1 MEINKKTL
9 KNLFIIVASA
19 IVLYWLLHETERV
32 RVVLNVLKGIF
43 APFVMGA
50 CLAFVL
56 NVPMRAIEDLLQK
69 MQKKAT
75 PIRKRKIYSL
85 MMKMLHQP
93 PTVKYFFFRKHSA
106 FSIFFFTCII

>member
-32 RVVLNVLKGIF
+32 RVVLNVVKGIF

-56 NVPMRAIEDLLQK
+56 NVPMRAFENLLKNIKNQK
-69 MQKKAT
+69 WRRLIAVLLT
-75 PIRKRKIYSL
+75 FL
-85 MMKMLHQP
+85 AMLL
-93 PTVKYFFFRKHSA
+93 VLNLRFKN
-106 FSIFFFTCII
+106 C